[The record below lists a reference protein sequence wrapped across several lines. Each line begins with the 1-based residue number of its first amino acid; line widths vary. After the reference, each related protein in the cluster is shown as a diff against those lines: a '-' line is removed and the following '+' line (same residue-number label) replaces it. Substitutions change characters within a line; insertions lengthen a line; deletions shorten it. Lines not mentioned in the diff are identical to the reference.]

1 MKKNTLLLIAL
12 ILLFSAC
19 ISQTATPTAKPTAEA
34 TANPTAEPTAE
45 PTLEPT
51 SAPTMPP
58 WTQDYEYEYKP
69 YIISDTTR
77 QVFGDKAVE
86 LACDIIDAYI
96 AYETSVPAAD
106 EDTAIA
112 ALSIAVRNF
121 PPFDAFT
128 RFNEYTAYKDG
139 RVSWKNVQTKE
150 EHDKMLVDFQKCIE
164 SYMKVRRKGD
174 CETARAMALYK
185 ELLTGSWYNS
195 SFDGK
200 EVDKTPIELTT
211 YYFLLN
217 RSGIMYQTPN
227 EAWVEFK
234 F

>member
-1 MKKNTLLLIAL
+1 MKKITLLLIAL

-19 ISQTATPTAKPTAEA
+19 TNQTATPTAKPTAEA
-34 TANPTAEPTAE
+34 TANPIAEPTAE
-45 PTLEPT
+45 PTPEPT
-51 SAPTMPP
+51 SASTMPP

-69 YIISDTTR
+69 YIISETTR

-86 LACDIIDAYI
+86 LARNINIDAYI
-96 AYETSVPAAD
+96 AYETSVPASD
-106 EDTAIA
+106 EDTTRA
-112 ALSIAVRNF
+112 ALAIAVRNF

-164 SYMKVRRKGD
+164 SYMKVLRKGD

-200 EVDKTPIELTT
+200 EVD
-211 YYFLLN
+211 